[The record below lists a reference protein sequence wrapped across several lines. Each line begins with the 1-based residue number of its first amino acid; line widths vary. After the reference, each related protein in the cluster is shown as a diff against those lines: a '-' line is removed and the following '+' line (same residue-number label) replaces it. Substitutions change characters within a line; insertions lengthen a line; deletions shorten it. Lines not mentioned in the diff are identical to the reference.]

1 MAEIRP
7 ITCLRPDVEMAARIA
22 TGPHSEISKG
32 EIREKI
38 LENPLSY
45 SRIVHPK
52 CLYGSV
58 PDVYDRSAD
67 ILDEWIGRGVFREDT
82 EKAFYIYR
90 LTSWGH
96 VQNGLV
102 GLTPLDGIVS
112 GSIHAHEKVRENKLA
127 DLMLHIDKCRAQVG
141 GPVLMAVRSSSA
153 LHDWIEEQEKQL
165 PLYHFVSENGVLNQ
179 IWRVNDPAAMKAVE
193 KIMADAGDLYIADG
207 HHRVMASAAICERN
221 RRKKPSYTG
230 KEPWNFLPCVCFSED
245 ELKILPFA
253 RIVEGYRDR
262 TLAELLALLSESFVI
277 EACEYGAEPR
287 RKGEFVLA
295 SCGKCF
301 RMILKEEL
309 RPDDAQASLDVS
321 VLQNLVLEPLFGI
334 RDPKTDPR
342 MEFIGG
348 MKYKEQ
354 LLALCKADDMVG
366 FLPYH
371 TSMSELFAVADA
383 GETMP
388 PKSTWFEP
396 KLCNGL
402 FIYRLA

>member
-1 MAEIRP
+1 MADIRP
-7 ITCLRPDVEMAARIA
+7 ITCLRPEVEMAARIA

-58 PDVYDRSAD
+58 PDVYDRTAG
-67 ILDEWIGRGVFREDT
+67 ILEAWIGKGIFRQDDAA
-82 EKAFYIYR
+82 AFYIYR
-90 LTSWGH
+90 LTSCGH
-96 VQNGLV
+96 TQSGLV
-102 GLTPLDGIVS
+102 GLTPIDEIVS
-112 GSIHAHEKVRENKLA
+112 GRVHAHEKVRENKLA
-127 DLMLHIDKCRAQVG
+127 DLMLHIDKCGAQIG
-141 GPVLMAVRSSSA
+141 GPVLMAIHSNASF
-153 LHDWIEEQEKQL
+153 LQWIAEQEKQA

-179 IWRVNDPAAMKAVE
+179 IWRVDDPAAVRE
-193 KIMADAGDLYIADG
+193 IEEIMHGVGDLYIADG

-221 RRKKPSYTG
+221 RKENPDFSG
-230 KEPWNFLPCVCFSED
+230 EEPWNYLPCVCFSED
-245 ELKILPFA
+245 ELQILPFA
-253 RIVEGYRDR
+253 RVVEGYRGR
-262 TLAELLALLSESFVI
+262 SLQELLRQLSENFMI
-277 EACEYGAEPR
+277 EECAYGADPR
-287 RKGEFVLA
+287 RKGEFILA
-295 SCGKCF
+295 SCGQCF
-301 RMILKEEL
+301 RLILKEEL
-309 RPDDAQASLDVS
+309 RSADARESLDVS
-321 VLQNLVLEPLFGI
+321 VLQDLVLEPLFGI

-354 LLALCKADDMVG
+354 LLSVCRADDVAG

-371 TSMSELFAVADA
+371 TTMDELFAVADA

-402 FIYRLA
+402 FIYRL